1 MTFETLLIPTDGS
14 GPATSAARQ
23 GFALADALDASVHI
37 LSVADSSVA
46 TGTGYSGDSPRIR
59 KRLREKASER
69 AASLCDEAGERGLDA
84 TAATREG
91 IPAKEI
97 IDYASENEVD
107 GIIIGTSGRS
117 GLARVVIG
125 SVADK
130 VVRTASIPVVTVTP
144 SAAEKAASEKQFD
157 SVLLPTDGSEQ
168 AEQAGIWGIALA
180 SQLGATVHLIS
191 VVDRAKTGGLESL
204 FEGEDAEE
212 LLERA
217 AEHLSSVTDEARDRN
232 IDVVTVTTEG
242 SPAKEIVAYADDE
255 DIDMIAMGTA
265 GRGGFER
272 AVLGSVTDEV
282 IRKANVPVLT
292 SRPEANRFE

>member
-1 MTFETLLIPTDGS
+1 MNFETLLIPTDGS
-14 GPATSAARQ
+14 EPAANAARQ
-23 GFALADALDASVHI
+23 GFALADALDTSVHI
-37 LSVADSSVA
+37 LSVADSSIA

-59 KRLREKASER
+59 KRLREKASKR
-69 AASLCDEAGERGLDA
+69 AASLCDEAAERGLDA
-84 TAATREG
+84 TAVTREG

-107 GIIIGTSGRS
+107 AIVIGTSGRS
-117 GLARVVIG
+117 GLARAVIG

-130 VVRTASIPVVTVTP
+130 VVRTASVPVVTVTP
-144 SAAEKAASEKQFD
+144 RAAEKAASEKQFD

-168 AEQAGIWGIALA
+168 AEQAAIWGIALA
-180 SQLGATVHLIS
+180 NQLGATVHLIS

-204 FEGEDAEE
+204 FDGEDAEE

-217 AEHLSSVTDEARDRN
+217 AEHLSSINDEARDRN

-255 DIDMIAMGTA
+255 DIDVIAMGTA
-265 GRGGFER
+265 GRGGFKR

-292 SRPEANRFE
+292 SRPEAKRFE